1 MERAS
6 SHSRWRRRPL
16 LIRRSMRTF
25 LALSASPPRLRQSL
39 WMTNCR
45 AASLITRT
53 HARALQPQVNPQWA
67 PLGAQRFKDLLE
79 VSLAAASPFVTLAIL
94 SHLPHLPFFPI
105 CHTCHSFPFAT
116 LAILSHLPHL
126 PFFPICHTCHS
137 FPFATLAI
145 LSHLPHSRSFP
156 FGTRHGVF

>member
-1 MERAS
+1 
-6 SHSRWRRRPL
+6 
-16 LIRRSMRTF
+16 MRTF

-94 SHLPHLPFFPI
+94 SHLPH
-105 CHTCHSFPFAT
+105 
-116 LAILSHLPHL
+116 
-126 PFFPICHTCHS
+126 
-137 FPFATLAI
+137 
-145 LSHLPHSRSFP
+145 SRSFP